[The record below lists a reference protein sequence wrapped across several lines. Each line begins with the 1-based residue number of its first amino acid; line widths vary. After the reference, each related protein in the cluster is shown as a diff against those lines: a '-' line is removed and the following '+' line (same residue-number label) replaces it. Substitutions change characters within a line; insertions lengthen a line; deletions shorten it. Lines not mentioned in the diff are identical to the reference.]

1 MMKNNSLK
9 WYLISI
15 TLFIFFLFC
24 TTINLYHTYGYIL
37 IITESIICVFFI
49 ILGLNKLKDFN
60 ELLYSNLG
68 ETISNNSYLLIAS
81 ILISGIIL
89 SFTLEKRTDNEII
102 ANGIFTKAIITDGHM
117 EVSKSV
123 KRTFTSYELNIVF
136 NSKDGQEHNILTKV
150 DKEVYESL
158 SKNLSVEIKYLPSNP
173 AILKI
178 ISGNSNVQKFK
189 NITNRNVTFFDL
201 EKILKSKNLDIENY
215 LNKISNGWEI
225 RKKDS
230 SIIYENIIKNEIIIV
245 SSENWLMYSGSE
257 ISDIENFIPS
267 ERIIIKSDSIAKNK
281 VKIGTVNFELDN
293 LIAIYKTSIND
304 KMNIENSLIIKSK

>member
-1 MMKNNSLK
+1 M
-9 WYLISI
+9 
-15 TLFIFFLFC
+15 
-24 TTINLYHTYGYIL
+24 
-37 IITESIICVFFI
+37 FFI

>member
-1 MMKNNSLK
+1 MKNNSLK

-24 TTINLYHTYGYIL
+24 TTINLYHTYGYLL
-37 IITESIICVFFI
+37 IITESIISVFFI

-102 ANGIFTKAIITDGHM
+102 ENGISTKAIITDGHM
-117 EVSKSV
+117 EVSESV

-136 NSKDGQEHNILTKV
+136 TSKDGQENNILTKV

-189 NITNRNVTFFDL
+189 NITNRNVAFFDL

-225 RKKDS
+225 RKKDN
-230 SIIYENIIKNEIIIV
+230 SIIYENIIKKEIIIV